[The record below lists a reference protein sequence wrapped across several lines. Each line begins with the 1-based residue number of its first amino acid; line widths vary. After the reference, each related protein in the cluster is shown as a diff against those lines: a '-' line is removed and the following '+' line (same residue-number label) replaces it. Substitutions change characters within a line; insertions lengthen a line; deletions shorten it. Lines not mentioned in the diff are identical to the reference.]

1 MIRAT
6 ASRHLG
12 VIVVSVA
19 HGAVLAMIWQW
30 QVHAPPVLSD
40 TPLFAQLISPPP
52 PAVAPEPPRPAPVP
66 APRPEMKRQELP
78 PLQLAA
84 QTDSAIAPAVA
95 APPAPIQEAPAR
107 TLPAPP
113 VTGPITLG
121 GELSVACPERPPP
134 DYPSTSRRI
143 GEQGRTVIRVELDT
157 EGRIADARIDA
168 GSGAERLDKAA
179 LAAVKRWRCQPARR
193 DGVAVRAIALQP
205 FDFVLRTQ

>member
-52 PAVAPEPPRPAPVP
+52 PAVAPEPPRPARRQEV
-66 APRPEMKRQELP
+66 KRQELP
-78 PLQLAA
+78 PVQLAA
-84 QTDSAIAPAVA
+84 QTDSASVPAVA
-95 APPAPIQEAPAR
+95 APPPPVQEVPPPPRALA
-107 TLPAPP
+107 AP
-113 VTGPITLG
+113 VTGPVTLG
-121 GELSVACPERPPP
+121 GELSVVCSERPPP
-134 DYPSTSRRI
+134 DYPPTSRRI

-168 GSGAERLDKAA
+168 RSGSERLDNAA

-193 DGVAVRAIALQP
+193 DGLTVRAIALQP